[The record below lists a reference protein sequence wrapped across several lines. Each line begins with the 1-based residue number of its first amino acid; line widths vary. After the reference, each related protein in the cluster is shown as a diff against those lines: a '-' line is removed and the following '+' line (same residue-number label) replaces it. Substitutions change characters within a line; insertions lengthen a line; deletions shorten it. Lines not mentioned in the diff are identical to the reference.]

1 MIILFLSFSLQT
13 VAAAIVVGVILHAG
27 NHLACDF
34 PRLMATSKEEYAPMK
49 DDFGDTK
56 PTYSELVKGWEGITG
71 VLMVVLMFIAFTLAT
86 HWFRRSLV
94 KLPKPFDRITG
105 FNAFWYSHHL
115 FVLVYILLVVHGLML
130 YLVHE
135 WYLRTVRKSRLLPFV
150 RPPLVAEASRSSLP
164 SQTWM
169 YLAVPLLLYAGE
181 RILRAFRSGYYS
193 VRVLKVSSSGTTIFH
208 KFFFYWL
215 FCAQQVTIYPG
226 NVLCLQVSKPPVFRY
241 KSGQYMFVQCPE
253 VSPFEWSARRI
264 FLYLRFLPADAFLL
278 NVRLFRHPFSITSAP
293 GDDYLSVHI
302 RQVGDWTQELK
313 RVFSEQRHGS
323 LEQSTG

>member
-1 MIILFLSFSLQT
+1 MKLMRERDRGRCGETHATERGRKKKKHGDGEEEGFSYRAEGIPSTREILLRDRTS
-13 VAAAIVVGVILHAG
+13 VVQEKWRWKRGEVEKE
-27 NHLACDF
+27 CDE
-34 PRLMATSKEEYAPMK
+34 RLK

-208 KFFFYWL
+208 KFFFY
-215 FCAQQVTIYPG
+215 
-226 NVLCLQVSKPPVFRY
+226 
-241 KSGQYMFVQCPE
+241 
-253 VSPFEWSARRI
+253 
-264 FLYLRFLPADAFLL
+264 
-278 NVRLFRHPFSITSAP
+278 
-293 GDDYLSVHI
+293 
-302 RQVGDWTQELK
+302 
-313 RVFSEQRHGS
+313 
-323 LEQSTG
+323 